1 MRIIWGYGSRL
12 QLKLKYLTSA
22 QDLIEKL
29 QREFLVCYV
38 NTGASQF
45 LRDFSWGALIKKSV
59 ELWKHILQEG
69 TKEKSESL
77 SR

>member
-1 MRIIWGYGSRL
+1 ML
-12 QLKLKYLTSA
+12 
-22 QDLIEKL
+22 QDLIGKL